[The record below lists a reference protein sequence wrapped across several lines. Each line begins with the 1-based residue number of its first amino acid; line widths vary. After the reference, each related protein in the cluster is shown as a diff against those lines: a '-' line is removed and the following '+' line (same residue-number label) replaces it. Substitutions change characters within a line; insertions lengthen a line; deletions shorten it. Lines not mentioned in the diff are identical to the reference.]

1 MESPAGLKI
10 PVGLL
15 HLVLLGSQQLQP
27 CDSADD
33 HDDADDLRRSQ
44 DFMIHK
50 HAAERCPD
58 DSHSCP
64 QGISRPE
71 REFFHV
77 SSMA

>member
-27 CDSADD
+27 RDSADD

-50 HAAERCPD
+50 HAAEDTAYKRL
-58 DSHSCP
+58 
-64 QGISRPE
+64 QKRLVKLA
-71 REFFHV
+71 R
-77 SSMA
+77 AKRLRRLA